1 MTEFLQNFFSS
12 VFSDNVIL
20 ATILI
25 SMIPIIEL
33 RGGIPFGMAKH
44 IWGENALNFFDST
57 LFAFLGSSVIVFV
70 LAPIIKPLIN
80 LLKKTKG
87 FKKLATWFE
96 TRIQGKSQKIEDS
109 AASENKKSK
118 WKKIFGVFVFVAIPL
133 PLTGVWTGTC
143 IAAFLGLSYLETC
156 ATVITGNL
164 CAGLITM
171 VVSLIFK
178 ENTIYVMYV
187 FLLVA
192 LALITYGI
200 TKALAKA
207 HKNKQTENTQN
218 EQQD

>member
-33 RGGIPFGMAKH
+33 RGGIPFGMATH
-44 IWGENALNFFDST
+44 IWGDKALSFFSST

-80 LLKKTKG
+80 LLKKTKA
-87 FKKLATWFE
+87 FRKLATWFE
-96 TRIQGKSQKIEDS
+96 TRIQGKSQKIDNS
-109 AASENKKSK
+109 LVNDNKKTK
-118 WKKIFGVFVFVAIPL
+118 WKKILGVFIFVAIPL

-143 IAAFLGLSYLETC
+143 IAVFLGLSYLETC
-156 ATVITGNL
+156 ATIIAGNL
-164 CAGLITM
+164 CAGIITM

-178 ENTIYVMYV
+178 ENTIYVLYV

-192 LALITYGI
+192 LALILYGI
-200 TKALAKA
+200 IKTIIKA
-207 HKNKQTENTQN
+207 HKDKSLETTDKQQN
-218 EQQD
+218 